1 MLRALILAVA
11 LLFAAPAIAADDAAD
26 IRRIEQSLNA
36 FETLQT
42 RFTQIASN
50 GQVSEGELF
59 IRRPGRMRLAY
70 KPPTPLLVIA
80 DGTWLVIYD
89 VDTKHADRYP
99 LASTAMRVLV
109 QRDVKLGE
117 RLAVKRIERG
127 NGVLRA
133 TVFDR
138 DRPADGQI
146 TLVFEDLANRLM
158 LRQWEVLDAQ
168 NLLTRVML
176 AEPKVNIALD
186 AKLFVFNDD
195 RPLDSTR
202 PQ

>member
-1 MLRALILAVA
+1 MFRALILAVA
-11 LLFAAPAIAADDAAD
+11 LMFAAPAIAADDAAD

-89 VDTKHADRYP
+89 TDTKHADRYP

-138 DRPADGQI
+138 DRPADGEI

-186 AKLFVFNDD
+186 ARLFVFNDD

>member
-11 LLFAAPAIAADDAAD
+11 LLFAAPAIAADDTAD

-80 DGTWLVIYD
+80 DGTWLVVYD
-89 VDTKHADRYP
+89 TDTKHADRYP

-117 RLAVKRIERG
+117 RLAVKKIERG